1 MRAPAPWSFICF
13 VIVATILGG
22 GSGEEEHAA
31 QYVSKAN
38 IQLLQPD
45 SDSLGSGEV
54 EQDLAAS
61 SSSAR
66 DPKFPSVSAVSLPTT
81 AIGTKIDRVYQAE
94 PIRHER
100 EDSFF
105 CCEKKHRD

>member
-1 MRAPAPWSFICF
+1 MRAPAPWSFICL
-13 VIVATILGG
+13 VIIATVLGG
-22 GSGEEEHAA
+22 GSGEEHAA

-38 IQLLQPD
+38 IQLLQPQ
-45 SDSLGSGEV
+45 SLGGGEV
-54 EQDLAAS
+54 EQDLTAS